1 MTATTPAA
9 KLGIVNLTAA
19 VMLAFE
25 LGNIADQ
32 IGRKKGI
39 MRWMPV
45 MGLADELAD
54 MEGVT
59 LDQIK
64 AEFKDLD
71 ATERAQLNEKI
82 KAKFNLVD
90 DQLEV
95 VIEEAVGAVN
105 DLFNIYLR
113 IKTLLKKPA

>member
-1 MTATTPAA
+1 MTATQAA
-9 KLGIVNLTAA
+9 PKLGIVNLTAA
-19 VMLAFE
+19 IMLAFE

-32 IGRKKGI
+32 IGRKKGFA
-39 MRWMPV
+39 RWMPV
-45 MGLADELAD
+45 MGLADELAE

-59 LDQIK
+59 FDQVK

-71 ATERAQLNEKI
+71 ATERAQINDKI
-82 KAKFNLVD
+82 KSKFNLVD

-113 IKTLLKKPA
+113 IKTLIKKPA